1 MKKVLIITYYW
12 PPAGGPGV
20 QRVLKYSRYL
30 PEFGWQPV
38 ILTVENPSSPAKD
51 SSLLEKIHEK
61 CIIYKTKTLEP
72 FAAYKSFTGKSKD
85 ASIPKDVIA
94 KKEKSSLKENA
105 ALWIRANIFVPD
117 ARIGWIPY
125 LVKQGKEIIE
135 KEKPEIIFSTSPPH
149 SLQIGAR
156 RLAKLSKLKW
166 VADFRDP
173 WNEAYW
179 ERDIGKSGPARRL
192 NMYFE
197 KKTLQEAHFVT
208 TVSEGY
214 YQMFGRK
221 HKTDYALL
229 HSGFEDINTDVVQTD
244 RFSIIFIGN
253 LSKYQSPMPFLEALK
268 TLPENIRSAI
278 DIYFIG
284 KVFDDYK
291 DALLKAGIILK
302 DYIPYK
308 ELMTFLKSASLFL
321 LLIHETE
328 YTVGYLPVKIYD
340 YLSLRKPILA
350 IGERNSIA
358 DQVLQKT
365 ESGSLFEK
373 NELQN
378 IADFIKK
385 HFEQWQKDKS
395 VLLAVNDNL
404 MQYSTKQNVKELA
417 TIFNKLTRE

>member
-1 MKKVLIITYYW
+1 
-12 PPAGGPGV
+12 
-20 QRVLKYSRYL
+20 
-30 PEFGWQPV
+30 
-38 ILTVENPSSPAKD
+38 
-51 SSLLEKIHEK
+51 
-61 CIIYKTKTLEP
+61 
-72 FAAYKSFTGKSKD
+72 
-85 ASIPKDVIA
+85 
-94 KKEKSSLKENA
+94 
-105 ALWIRANIFVPD
+105 
-117 ARIGWIPY
+117 
-125 LVKQGKEIIE
+125 
-135 KEKPEIIFSTSPPH
+135 
-149 SLQIGAR
+149 
-156 RLAKLSKLKW
+156 
-166 VADFRDP
+166 
-173 WNEAYW
+173 
-179 ERDIGKSGPARRL
+179 
-192 NMYFE
+192 
-197 KKTLQEAHFVT
+197 
-208 TVSEGY
+208 
-214 YQMFGRK
+214 
-221 HKTDYALL
+221 
-229 HSGFEDINTDVVQTD
+229 
-244 RFSIIFIGN
+244 
-253 LSKYQSPMPFLEALK
+253 MPFLEALK

-278 DIYFIG
+278 DVYFIG

-350 IGERNSIA
+350 IGEKNSIA